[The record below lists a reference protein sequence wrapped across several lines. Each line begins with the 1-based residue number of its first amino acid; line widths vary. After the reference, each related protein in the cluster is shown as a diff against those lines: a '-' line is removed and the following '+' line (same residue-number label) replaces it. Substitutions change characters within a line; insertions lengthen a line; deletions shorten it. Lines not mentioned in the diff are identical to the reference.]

1 MMGMKWS
8 NAQTGRM
15 LVFPDFKWTEVCG
28 QESVE
33 EGKDRQP
40 LGNRRNDFWVK
51 ESPVQS
57 PESPLVLRY
66 NLACLV

>member
-1 MMGMKWS
+1 MGMKWS

-33 EGKDRQP
+33 EGKDRRH
-40 LGNRRNDFWVK
+40 LEIGGMISGLKNLLYK
-51 ESPVQS
+51 VQR
-57 PESPLVLRY
+57 VL
-66 NLACLV
+66 LC